1 MAAEVRRMIMII
13 WRKVSKAVQPFTV
26 AGRQGGLLQAAPEFF
41 LHTIPEAA
49 TLLSTAEGR
58 QRLLTGLEKFGTQF
72 ASILATP
79 GDVEKQGFDIHDPV
93 DMERAQ
99 SLGLLIGL
107 GKQSPKV
114 EAFPR
119 IGRSTPGEV
128 DAFLHQ
134 AEGFKT
140 RQEIDEFL
148 AGKAAPGKDP
158 KQVLQIEMA
167 KADSAKLDDAIA
179 AAEGSNTKARSPQML
194 EDFIAGHD
202 TDNIHLPA
210 EAVADLYRAE
220 GKTPAEGDG
229 LFGFV
234 PGLKP

>member
-1 MAAEVRRMIMII
+1 MII
-13 WRKVSKAVQPFTV
+13 WKRCRRRFSRSRSRGDKGDCCKLRRNSSFTRFPRRRP
-26 AGRQGGLLQAAPEFF
+26 AFNGR
-41 LHTIPEAA
+41 
-49 TLLSTAEGR
+49 GR